1 METVRTTIGMAYGG
15 IVMQATKRMRDDCGV
30 AQCDEMSEEEM
41 RC

>member
-1 METVRTTIGMAYGG
+1 METVANDDQDG
-15 IVMQATKRMRDDCGV
+15 IWGVVMQATKRTRDNCGV